1 MRRSFYIIIG
11 VALLLFASCGRQQ
24 QAKSSVKDFVETQ
37 LHRDANYLDFSSV
50 DSTRAITDSL
60 IQALRS
66 RAGQSVQYQNP
77 TGPTLL
83 HIRTQYLV
91 DNDTLSATF
100 YLDPSTLGVVA
111 YKEN

>member
-1 MRRSFYIIIG
+1 MKRIYIIIG

-37 LHRDANYLDFSSV
+37 LHRDVSYIDFSSI

-60 IQALRS
+60 IQVLHN
-66 RAGQSVQYQNP
+66 RAGQGVQYQNP
-77 TGPTLL
+77 SGKTLL
-83 HIRTQYLV
+83 HIRTQYLL
-91 DNDTLSATF
+91 DDDTLSATF
-100 YLDPSTLGVVA
+100 YLDPVTLGVVA